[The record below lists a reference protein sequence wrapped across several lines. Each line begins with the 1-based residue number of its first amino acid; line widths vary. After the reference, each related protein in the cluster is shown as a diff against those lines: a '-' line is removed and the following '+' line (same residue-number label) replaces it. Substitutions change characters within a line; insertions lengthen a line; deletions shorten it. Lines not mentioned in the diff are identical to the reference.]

1 MKGQAYEYLYRPLLE
16 RSLVNYQV
24 QYLGRTYD
32 FGKQS
37 RVAALVVD
45 EVNRRIEKAE
55 EQLGIRRVPPFH
67 LYLRRSGKDLALP
80 LFAPEYLEPIL
91 REQGGFRA
99 SRQLMIRACQQETRT
114 ARMSREELLAV
125 VDPDAFARQ
134 APRRRTSGIVLDGDR
149 SEQAPWSDRIRRLI
163 ESVRPLLA
171 SQRVDALDTAAPASV
186 VGELTQFVQQETGRG
201 PTVSHHLVQELIT
214 LRNLCCPRVG
224 QLKSGQMPFLATSVH
239 AHLSEEVATR
249 YRRLSPVILTV
260 WTPEELK
267 RSIGSEDSPSDKQ
280 WAERIVRVCFEAYR
294 QGGLL
299 SLMDLQWIF
308 HISARRISELV
319 RWVQRECTIIVPTP
333 GTILDS
339 GRSMTHKDIVVQ
351 LHLAGYTVREIARRT
366 YHSPRAVDNYIGTF
380 ESVLILDLYHFPRL
394 LMARILKK
402 GISLIDE
409 HLALARKH
417 FRDEEDRKRLLAW
430 KEVRF

>member
-1 MKGQAYEYLYRPLLE
+1 MKRQAYDYLYRPLLE

-37 RVAALVVD
+37 RVAALVVS
-45 EVNRRIEKAE
+45 EVNRQIEKAE
-55 EQLGIRRVPPFH
+55 EKLGIRRIRPFH
-67 LYLRRSGKDLALP
+67 LYLRRAGRDLSFP

-91 REQGGFRA
+91 RGEGGFRV
-99 SRQLMIRACQQETRT
+99 SRQLMIRSCEQE
-114 ARMSREELLAV
+114 ARKAKMTSVELLGI
-125 VDPDAFARQ
+125 VDPGYFARHG
-134 APRRRTSGIVLDGDR
+134 PRRREPRMALDSHGNED
-149 SEQAPWSDRIRRLI
+149 APWGERIRKVI
-163 ESVRPLLA
+163 ESVHPLSA
-171 SQRVDALDTAAPASV
+171 SQRIDALDTGAPTSV
-186 VGELTQFVQQETGRG
+186 VSQLSEFVHRETGRG
-201 PTVSHHLVQELIT
+201 PTVSNHLVQELIT
-214 LRNLCCPRVG
+214 LRNVCCPRVG
-224 QLKSGQMPFLATSVH
+224 RLHSGEMPFLATSVN
-239 AHLSEEVATR
+239 AYLCEEVATR

-260 WTPEELK
+260 WSAEELK
-267 RSIGSEDSPSDKQ
+267 RSSLGDPPSDEQ
-280 WAERIVRVCFEAYR
+280 LAERILRVCFEAYR

-308 HISARRISELV
+308 HISARKISELI
-319 RWVQRECTIIVPTP
+319 RWAQRECTIIVPTP

-339 GRSMTHKDIVVQ
+339 GRSMTHKEIVVE
-351 LHLAGYTVREIARRT
+351 LHLAGYTVREIARMS

-380 ESVLILDLYHFPRL
+380 ESVLILDLYHFPRA

-417 FRDEEDRKRLLAW
+417 FRNEEDRKRLLAW

>member
-1 MKGQAYEYLYRPLLE
+1 VKSGPVDYLYRPLLE

-24 QYLGRTYD
+24 QHLGRTYD

-37 RVAALVVD
+37 RVAALVVE
-45 EVNRRIEKAE
+45 EVNRQIEKAE
-55 EQLGIRRVPPFH
+55 DQLGIRRLRPFH
-67 LYLRRSGKDLALP
+67 LYLKRAGQDLSFP

-91 REQGGFRA
+91 RQQGGFRV
-99 SRQLMIRACQQETRT
+99 SRQLMIRACEQAART

-134 APRRRTSGIVLDGDR
+134 APRRRKTGIALDGQ
-149 SEQAPWSDRIRRLI
+149 SEEPPWNERIRRLI
-163 ESVRPLLA
+163 DSVRPLSA
-171 SQRVDALDTAAPASV
+171 AERVDALDTTAPASV
-186 VGELTQFVQQETGRG
+186 VGQLGEFVQQETGRG
-201 PTVSHHLVQELIT
+201 PTVSHHLVQELIS
-214 LRNLCCPRVG
+214 LRNVCCPRVG
-224 QLKSGQMPFLATSVH
+224 QVKSGQMPFLATSVN

-249 YRRLSPVILTV
+249 YRRLSPVILTL

-267 RSIGSEDSPSDKQ
+267 RSIGAQDPPSDEQ

-308 HISARRISELV
+308 HISARRISELI
-319 RWVQRECTIIVPTP
+319 RWVQRECSIIVPTP

-339 GRSMTHKDIVVQ
+339 GRSMTHKDIVVE

-380 ESVLILDLYHFPRL
+380 ESVLILDLYHFPRAL
-394 LMARILKK
+394 TARILKK

-409 HLALARKH
+409 HLDLVRKH

-430 KEVRF
+430 KEVKF